1 MDTTQQTS
9 EPFVSML
16 AALDRFDAHL
26 AQFQTVAASR
36 PLIASGGQ
44 P

>member
-16 AALDRFDAHL
+16 AALDRFDPHL
-26 AQFQTVAASR
+26 AEFALAAVAEGER
-36 PLIASGGQ
+36 
-44 P
+44 

>member
-1 MDTTQQTS
+1 MDTTQQTW

-26 AQFQTVAASR
+26 AEFALAAVAEGER
-36 PLIASGGQ
+36 
-44 P
+44 